1 MGIAGLYVSGGLC
14 CFRCT
19 SSKSYSAWRTQY
31 HTRFRSG
38 VARIYVCSAV
48 YVTHYYRTPV
58 NCMLPRSIDYPIVLE
73 ETS

>member
-1 MGIAGLYVSGGLC
+1 MYREVYVVSGVHLVDLIVHGV
-14 CFRCT
+14 
-19 SSKSYSAWRTQY
+19 QY

-38 VARIYVCSAV
+38 VACIYVCSAV
-48 YVTHYYRTPV
+48 YVTHYYRTPG